1 MAGKALV
8 LKVDTEQ
15 EPQLS
20 ARYNIRSIP
29 TLMVFSGGKLWKQEA
44 GAVGREQM
52 IAWLNAARDAV

>member
-1 MAGKALV
+1 M